1 MARQS
6 HSQHEELEL
15 EYECLKHVDHS
26 QMPNLDFPTMIERSI
41 RSMAKTGKPE
51 CTKIENKEKLKRLI
65 LDNEQ
70 IFTESTNS
78 EIIFAFKKF

>member
-41 RSMAKTGKPE
+41 RSMAKTGKPGY
-51 CTKIENKEKLKRLI
+51 TKIQK
-65 LDNEQ
+65 
-70 IFTESTNS
+70 
-78 EIIFAFKKF
+78 